1 MPMFL
6 HYLSSSCCV
15 GCVMDKHPTSCCEE
29 EGHMG
34 GDMESSF
41 TRCTPTGSCP
51 LSSFFLL
58 KWKYKMKILTFALFC
73 FPVIFFQPRRP
84 TESWATSKEGWPARS
99 GRGLSPSALR
109 PHLKCCVQEAQE
121 STRKTWSCW
130 SRSREG
136 PQRLSDGWSTSCE
149 YRLRELGLFILEKR
163 RFLEDLIAAFQY
175 LKEAYKQ
182 LFMWSDRD
190 RTSRNSFKL
199 KEGRILEGNFL
210 LRG

>member
-1 MPMFL
+1 MLPGGGCPLGSGVNTGMPMFL

-84 TESWATSKEGWPARS
+84 TESWATSKEVWPARS
-99 GRGLSPSALR
+99 GRGLSPSALSLWGLIWSAASR
-109 PHLKCCVQEAQE
+109 KHKKAQG
-121 STRKTWSCW
+121 RH
-130 SRSREG
+130 G
-136 PQRLSDGWSTSCE
+136 AAGADP
-149 YRLRELGLFILEKR
+149 EKGHK
-163 RFLEDLIAAFQY
+163 DYQTAGAPPVNTDWGSW
-175 LKEAYKQ
+175 AC
-182 LFMWSDRD
+182 
-190 RTSRNSFKL
+190 SF
-199 KEGRILEGNFL
+199 
-210 LRG
+210 